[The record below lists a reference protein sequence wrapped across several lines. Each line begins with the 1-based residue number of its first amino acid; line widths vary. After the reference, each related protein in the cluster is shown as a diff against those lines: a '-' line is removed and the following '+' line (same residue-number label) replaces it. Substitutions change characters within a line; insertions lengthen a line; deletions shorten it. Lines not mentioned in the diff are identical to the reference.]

1 MTTSP
6 TFHSFRLQGMS
17 DWEFSVF
24 GREELVRSHLP
35 VALTIGNFDG
45 VHLGHRR
52 VIQTLKEFSDGLP
65 LLALTFAPHPSHIL
79 FPSNGKPS
87 VIPLRERV
95 DLLLGLGV
103 DTVVVQK
110 FDAKFARLSA
120 DDFISRYLLQEFS
133 LKKAVIGFD
142 FCYGAGRLGDWSHF
156 SQSASHFGFDAKR
169 ADVVMVEGAPVSS
182 TRIRTAIHDL
192 DFPLAEMLLGRS
204 FALSG
209 LVVRGDQRGRQIG
222 FPTANLGLEEELPL
236 LPPYGVYAVEVVL
249 PGEQMIRYGVM
260 NCGVR
265 PTIASGL
272 RLQIETHILDYSGD
286 LYGKKI
292 TFCVRK
298 FIRTEMKFSGLEQLK
313 EQIQSDVGA
322 ARNFFGV

>member
-1 MTTSP
+1 
-6 TFHSFRLQGMS
+6 MS
-17 DWEFSVF
+17 DWDFSVH
-24 GREELVRSHLP
+24 GRQDLVGSRLP
-35 VALTIGNFDG
+35 VALTVGNFDG

-65 LLALTFAPHPSHIL
+65 LLALTFDPHPSHVL

-87 VIPLRERV
+87 VIPLSERIH
-95 DLLLGLGV
+95 LLLELGV
-103 DTVVVQK
+103 DAVVVQK
-110 FDAKFARLSA
+110 FDETFAQLSA
-120 DDFISRYLLQEFS
+120 DDFISKYLLQEFS

-142 FCYGAGRLGDWSHF
+142 FCYGAGRKGDWNHF
-156 SQSASHFGFDAKR
+156 NQAAAKFGFDARR
-169 ADVVMVEGAPVSS
+169 AEVMLVDGVPVSS
-182 TRIRTAIHDL
+182 SRIRTAVHAL
-192 DFPLAEMLLGRS
+192 DFPLVEKLLGRPYS
-204 FALSG
+204 LSG
-209 LVVRGDQRGRQIG
+209 IVVQGDQRGRLIG
-222 FPTANLGLEEELPL
+222 FPTANLGLEQELPL
-236 LPPYGVYAVEVVL
+236 LPPFGVYAVDVFL
-249 PGEQMIRYGVM
+249 PNELTPRHGVM

-298 FIRTEMKFSGLEQLK
+298 FIRTEMKFSGLEQLR

-322 ARNFFGV
+322 ALTFFGV